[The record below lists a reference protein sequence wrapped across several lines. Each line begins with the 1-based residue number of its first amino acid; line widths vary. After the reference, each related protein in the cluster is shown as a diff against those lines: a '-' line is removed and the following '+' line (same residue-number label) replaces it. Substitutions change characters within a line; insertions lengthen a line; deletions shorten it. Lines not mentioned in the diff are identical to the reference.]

1 MTSFLPHAAAER
13 SRGGTRWRAAAVL
26 TCGMV
31 LVPAASAAA
40 SHQRM
45 SDGTLCPHAA
55 EAAAAPAQ
63 PGQPAQPTRASST
76 APLRSP
82 GSTPASGSASRPA
95 SRAPAQRAVSRP
107 ATQVQAQQPAS
118 TASESGSASGSS
130 VAAVSTAAVST
141 AAVAPKAQRKRAVG
155 ATPRAGKSRGKRAA
169 RRAGSD
175 RVPVPPPPATMKII
189 DRPVTGTSAELS
201 ALPAPAVEPRR
212 GVVPSPLAVAL
223 GMLAIAALGAAIV
236 LHRRRRDGMAAST
249 ATDPSAPSD
258 HDALIEAELHEIIAE
273 ATARALLAD
282 GTAEQDAAGR
292 DLVRTP

>member
-1 MTSFLPHAAAER
+1 MTSFSPQAAAER
-13 SRGGTRWRAAAVL
+13 SRGSTRWRAAAAL

-31 LVPAASAAA
+31 LVPAAPAAA
-40 SHQRM
+40 GHQRM

-82 GSTPASGSASRPA
+82 GSTPASGGGQASRPA

-118 TASESGSASGSS
+118 TASRTGSASEGS
-130 VAAVSTAAVST
+130 VAAVSTT
-141 AAVAPKAQRKRAVG
+141 AVASKAQGKRAVG
-155 ATPRAGKSRGKRAA
+155 ATPRAGKPRARRAA

-175 RVPVPPPPATMKII
+175 RVPVPSPRAKMEII

-201 ALPAPAVEPRR
+201 ALPAPAVEAGR
-212 GVVPSPLAVAL
+212 GVVPSPLAVGL

-258 HDALIEAELHEIIAE
+258 RDALIEAELHEMIAE
-273 ATARALLAD
+273 ATARALLSSGA
-282 GTAEQDAAGR
+282 AEQDAAAPEFT
-292 DLVRTP
+292 RTP